1 MLGTSTDVVTDV
13 VAALRR
19 HLRSHP
25 QACDTVEG
33 IAAWWPLPGTIRRL
47 PDVVVATAL
56 DALVASGEMERAFGA
71 DGHAVYRA
79 APPVCRG
86 GMQVEPPGS

>member
-1 MLGTSTDVVTDV
+1 MPGTSTDVVTDV

-19 HLRSHP
+19 HLRAHP

-33 IAAWWPLPGTIRRL
+33 IAAWWPLPRATRGW
-47 PDVVVATAL
+47 PDVVAAAL
-56 DALVASGEMERAFGA
+56 AALVASGEMECAFGA

-79 APPVCRG
+79 APTIGRK

>member
-1 MLGTSTDVVTDV
+1 MPDASTDAVTDV

-19 HLRSHP
+19 YLRAHP

-33 IAAWWPLPGTIRRL
+33 IAAWWPLPRAAGTS
-47 PDVVVATAL
+47 PAVVAAAL
-56 DALVASGEMERAFGA
+56 EALVASGEMECAFGA
-71 DGHAVYRA
+71 GGHAVYRA
-79 APPVCRG
+79 ARPAGRE